1 MELSKVAIEEG
12 FKEFARD
19 EIVEIM
25 FTRYHGPLS
34 RAKSCIRELYK
45 SYHESWKKKRSAE
58 ETKKLI
64 EQILAKYARLYRD
77 RIEETIRQSFES

>member
-1 MELSKVAIEEG
+1 MELSQVAIEEG

-45 SYHESWKKKRSAE
+45 SLRESWQKKKSAE
-58 ETKKLI
+58 EMKASL
-64 EQILAKYARLYRD
+64 EQILAKYARVYRD